1 MNILVLIRELDKTP
15 LQRQVRNGLAHGE
28 VITFYN
34 ETENEY
40 TLVIDSVEYN
50 NVVQA
55 CVILKEHSQHLYIQH
70 GENPNLI
77 KLGVDSI
84 TEINCFPKTNL

>member
-55 CVILKEHSQHLYIQH
+55 CVILKDHSQYIYIQH
-70 GENPNLI
+70 GENPNLV
-77 KLGVDSI
+77 KLDVDSI
-84 TEINCFPKTNL
+84 EEISFLSIY

>member
-1 MNILVLIRELDKTP
+1 MNILVLIRELDKTS

-40 TLVIDSVEYN
+40 TLVIDSVEYEK
-50 NVVQA
+50 VVQA
-55 CVILKEHSQHLYIQH
+55 CVILKENSQHLYIQH
-70 GENPNLI
+70 GENPNLVKLNIDCIEEI
-77 KLGVDSI
+77 KFFKLI
-84 TEINCFPKTNL
+84 

>member
-34 ETENEY
+34 ETGDEY
-40 TLVIDSVEYN
+40 TLVIDSVEYEK
-50 NVVQA
+50 VVQA

-70 GENPNLI
+70 GENPNLVKLNIDCIEEI
-77 KLGVDSI
+77 KFFKLI
-84 TEINCFPKTNL
+84 

>member
-34 ETENEY
+34 ETGDEY
-40 TLVIDSVEYN
+40 TLVIDSVEYEK
-50 NVVQA
+50 VVQA

-70 GENPNLI
+70 GENPNLV
-77 KLGVDSI
+77 KLNIDNIEELSLYSSI
-84 TEINCFPKTNL
+84 LN

>member
-34 ETENEY
+34 ETGDEY
-40 TLVIDSVEYN
+40 TLVIDSVEYEK
-50 NVVQA
+50 VVQA
-55 CVILKEHSQHLYIQH
+55 CVILKEHSQYIYIQH

-77 KLGVDSI
+77 KMNIDTI
-84 TEINCFPKTNL
+84 NEINCFCLN

>member
-55 CVILKEHSQHLYIQH
+55 CVILKDHSQYIYIQH
-70 GENPNLI
+70 GENPNLV
-77 KLGVDSI
+77 KLDVDSI
-84 TEINCFPKTNL
+84 GEINCLHSV

>member
-40 TLVIDSVEYN
+40 TLVIDSVEYEK
-50 NVVQA
+50 VVQA
-55 CVILKEHSQHLYIQH
+55 CVILKENSQHLYIQH
-70 GENPNLI
+70 GENPNLVKLNIDCIEEI
-77 KLGVDSI
+77 KFFKLI
-84 TEINCFPKTNL
+84 

>member
-34 ETENEY
+34 ETGDEY
-40 TLVIDSVEYN
+40 TLVIDSVEYEK
-50 NVVQA
+50 VVQA

-70 GENPNLI
+70 GENPNLV
-77 KLGVDSI
+77 KLDVDSI
-84 TEINCFPKTNL
+84 GEINCLHSV